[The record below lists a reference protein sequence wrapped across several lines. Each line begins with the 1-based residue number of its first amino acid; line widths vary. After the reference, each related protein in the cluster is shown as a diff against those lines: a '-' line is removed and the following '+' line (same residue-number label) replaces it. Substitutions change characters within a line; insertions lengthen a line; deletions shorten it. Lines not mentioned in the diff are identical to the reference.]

1 MKLMICAGI
10 ERSMQA
16 FLVEFVKSRVKRW
29 KRGEIMRLTTSD
41 QGPCDAHASY
51 RQAQFNIHSRSSS
64 SWHVEDKATR
74 GKNMMDGKV
83 KQGNQ
88 PVELT
93 SMGVSQNDFLT
104 GVVSMDSVTG
114 VLVLDTERV
123 VWLTLAAFPRA
134 RVATLLVVPVR

>member
-10 ERSMQA
+10 ERSMHA
-16 FLVEFVKSRVKRW
+16 FLVEFVKSRVQRW

-64 SWHVEDKATR
+64 S
-74 GKNMMDGKV
+74 
-83 KQGNQ
+83 
-88 PVELT
+88 

-114 VLVLDTERV
+114 VLVVDAERV